1 MQIQTSSGPKNFL
14 ARQAYEPEL
23 PHSTN
28 HMCEH
33 ALFETPHVENDG
45 MGKLEVSKL
54 SWEHEKFI
62 CYGPKFCM
70 PDTQNLV
77 RLRIYKTSTRTRVEK
92 PGKLQRASDN
102 HDLLVLGHDRANLA
116 GLGLQAGGGTHLVV
130 INAMVRLL
138 KNVHQSGG
146 DLLAKCN
153 WINRFLGRG
162 PTRG

>member
-1 MQIQTSSGPKNFL
+1 MGKIFL

-92 PGKLQRASDN
+92 LIDPVVHNKYIKSIN
-102 HDLLVLGHDRANLA
+102 HNNIKCLYNQLNAHAHFVFTAQPSVLGKVRACRCTLRRDTVSLYLA
-116 GLGLQAGGGTHLVV
+116 LGV
-130 INAMVRLL
+130 
-138 KNVHQSGG
+138 
-146 DLLAKCN
+146 LAP
-153 WINRFLGRG
+153 RVQ
-162 PTRG
+162 